1 LSARDHMTEAASECQ
16 RAPARTLPEALVRTL
31 RHEIGDFLQKVY
43 ATVAILKTRL
53 PADLEMEQGLL
64 GRLRAR
70 AETCKDVLD
79 AAHDYICTVML
90 DCEPV
95 DLVEV
100 TRGVIAKLSPRFP
113 GLEVRCDTAAAAL
126 ANADPR
132 RASQIIETLLTNA
145 CEAAKARV
153 VCRVTPRGDRAEV
166 EWTVVDDGPG
176 FPAEQADR
184 LFSPFFTTKAGHAG
198 LGLALARKLMDLHG
212 GRILVGNEPGDGFK
226 ASVTFPAGATPAPRR
241 R

>member
-1 LSARDHMTEAASECQ
+1 MAEGASECR

-31 RHEIGDFLQKVY
+31 RHEMGDFLQKVY

-53 PADLEMEQGLL
+53 PPESEMEHGLL

-79 AAHDYICTVML
+79 AAHDYVCTVIL

-95 DLVEV
+95 DLVEL
-100 TRGVIAKLSPRFP
+100 TGELIAKLRPRYP
-113 GLEVRCDTAAAAL
+113 QLEIRCEATGAVL

-132 RASQIIETLLTNA
+132 RAAQVLEALLTNA
-145 CEAAKARV
+145 CEAAKAHV
-153 VCRVTPRGDRAEV
+153 LCRITSRPERAEV
-166 EWTVVDDGPG
+166 EWTVADDGPG
-176 FPAEQADR
+176 FPAEQSDR

-212 GRILVGNEPGDGFK
+212 GRIVVGNEPGDGFK
-226 ASVTFPAGATPAPRR
+226 ASITFPTKPAPVPPTH
-241 R
+241 